1 MIEIG
6 RTVVSMDLLEEFFL
20 CDLEQCKGACCVEG
34 DSGAPLT
41 GEEASALEEHYP
53 IFREFLPTEH
63 REVIENEGFSLV
75 DQDGDLVTPLVGN
88 RQCAYTYITDEGI
101 LKCAVERAWAEGLIS
116 FRKPVS
122 CHLFPVRITEYRH
135 FDAVNYQKLEICRP
149 GRDCG
154 RRNKLPLWQFLR
166 EPLIRRYG
174 EEWFVA
180 LEAAARYGH

>member
-6 RTVVSMDLLEEFFL
+6 RTIVSMDLLEEFFL

-41 GEEASALEEHYP
+41 GEEARALEEHYP
-53 IFREFLPTEH
+53 IFREFLPAEH
-63 REVIENEGFSLV
+63 REVIEKEGYSLV
-75 DQDGDLVTPLVGN
+75 DQDEDLVTPLVGN
-88 RQCAYTYITDEGI
+88 RQCAYSYFTDEGI
-101 LKCAVERAWAEGLIS
+101 LKCAVERAWAEGRIS

-180 LEAAARYGH
+180 LEAAARYVH